1 MIVEALTEPGFR
13 KYPDFRWEVKV
24 RPGLWNQ
31 SRSRS
36 ANSLESRKQ
45 SRLFVFS
52 YCTEKN

>member
-36 ANSLESRKQ
+36 ANNLKSRKQ
-45 SRLFVFS
+45 LRLFVFS